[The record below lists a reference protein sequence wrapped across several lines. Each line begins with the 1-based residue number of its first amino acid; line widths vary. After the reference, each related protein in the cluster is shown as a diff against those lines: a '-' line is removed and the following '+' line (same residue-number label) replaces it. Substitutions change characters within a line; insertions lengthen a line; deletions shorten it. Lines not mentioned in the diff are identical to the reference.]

1 MERNEIIG
9 ILKKTIEKDEA
20 IVKEKK
26 SNINSNYTLAKLDF
40 TIIENCEDSIK
51 TYNTIIEELNKLQER
66 IIKRNRGN

>member
-40 TIIENCEDSIK
+40 TIIENYEDSIK
-51 TYNTIIEELNKLQER
+51 TYNIIIEELNKLQER
-66 IIKRNRGN
+66 IIKRNREN